1 MASSKSST
9 KASTTQQGAI
19 TRFLSYEEYLDSQI
33 RTVDEF
39 YLGDKELARD
49 LVYLGYRGDGRDVLS
64 REEFDEMKKMSRN
77 TNTDTNED
85 GKQLAHAGVNL
96 SGCPFL
102 LQLAHREELVRNGKL
117 STIVFVRDRNQ
128 KGQEVSGYI
137 DFGFRMQTEDFKP
150 YFERKKRFLPRP
162 SDLSYYNWKTHKS
175 TSNSNAN
182 FQVISTHDAG
192 ILFKNKMDRK
202 IINVDPE
209 DDTGEN
215 STRTEI
221 KTDDYLQVV
230 IYDHMT
236 RRKN

>member
-1 MASSKSST
+1 MSSKTSS
-9 KASTTQQGAI
+9 KKDGQDV
-19 TRFLSYEEYLDSQI
+19 TRFLSYEEYLDSHI

-49 LVYLGYRGDGRDVLS
+49 LVQLGYRGDGKDILS
-64 REEFDEMKKMSRN
+64 REEFDGIKRASRN
-77 TNTDTNED
+77 TDKESEED
-85 GKQLAHAGVNL
+85 GKQLAHAGINL
-96 SGCPFL
+96 SRSPFL

-150 YFERKKRFLPRP
+150 YFEKKKRFLPRP

-221 KTDDYLQVV
+221 KTDDYIQVV